1 LSVGALIEFYFKLI
15 ICITIPEEPENGSLK
30 LNYQEKA
37 LIVSK
42 F

>member
-1 LSVGALIEFYFKLI
+1 LGSTGVGGKE
-15 ICITIPEEPENGSLK
+15 ENGSLK

-37 LIVSK
+37 LIVCK